1 MTDAM
6 TDAAPDQA
14 QAPGVPRF
22 EGKVALVTGG
32 ASGMGRE
39 SALRLARE
47 GAAVVVAALPDDERA
62 AETVALIEAEGGRAL
77 AAPTDVTREADCD
90 AMAQAAVDAFGRLDY
105 CIAAAGISHAG
116 YVSGEITE
124 GEPLLGGA
132 HRHVVHKPLEYWEK
146 VLAVNLT
153 GVMLTNR
160 AVARRMIALDNGG
173 AIVNI
178 SSGAA
183 KAPIRGMG
191 DYCVSKAG
199 VWMLTRC
206 LALELAPNRIRV
218 NTVAPGL
225 IETPMT
231 LAVTGDEE
239 RLQRRVETTPLGRI
253 GQPAD
258 IAEAALFLL
267 SDQSSYITGQILHP
281 DGGLFVGQ

>member
-1 MTDAM
+1 M
-6 TDAAPDQA
+6 PL
-14 QAPGVPRF
+14 PPEESLNRF
-22 EGKVALVTGG
+22 EGKVAVVTGG

-39 SALRLARE
+39 SSFRLARE
-47 GAAVVVAALPDDERA
+47 GASVVVAGLPDDERGT
-62 AETVALIEAEGGRAL
+62 ETVSLVEDVGGQAVYVGV
-77 AAPTDVTREADCD
+77 DVTKEADCE
-90 AMAQAAVDAFGRLDY
+90 AMAQAALDHFGRLDL

-116 YVSGEITE
+116 YISGEVTE

-132 HRHVVHKPLEYWEK
+132 HRHAIHKPVEYWEK

-160 AVARRMIALDNGG
+160 AVARVMLAQGEGG

-183 KAPIRGMG
+183 KAPIRGMA

-199 VWMLTRC
+199 VWMMTRC
-206 LALELAPNRIRV
+206 IALELAPAGIRV

-225 IETPMT
+225 IDTPMT
-231 LAVTGDEE
+231 LAVTTDEE
-239 RLQRRVETTPLGRI
+239 RRQRRIESIPLNRLGE
-253 GQPAD
+253 PAD

-267 SDQSSYITGQILHP
+267 SDQSSYITGQILHS
-281 DGGLFVGQ
+281 DGGVFVGG

>member
-1 MTDAM
+1 MPLPPEDSLN
-6 TDAAPDQA
+6 
-14 QAPGVPRF
+14 RF
-22 EGKVALVTGG
+22 AGKVAVVTGG

-39 SALRLARE
+39 SSIRLGRE
-47 GAAVVVAALPDDERA
+47 GASVVVAGLPDDERG
-62 AETVALIEAEGGRAL
+62 AETVSLVEAAGGQAVYVGV
-77 AAPTDVTREADCD
+77 DVTRESDCD
-90 AMAQAAVDAFGRLDY
+90 AMAQVALDHFGRLDL

-116 YVSGEITE
+116 YVSGEVTE

-132 HRHVVHKPLEYWEK
+132 QRHVIHKPVEYWEK
-146 VLAVNLT
+146 VIDVNLT

-160 AVARRMIALDNGG
+160 AVARRMTEQGQGG

-183 KAPIRGMG
+183 KAPIRGMA
-191 DYCVSKAG
+191 DYCVSKVG

-206 LALELAPNRIRV
+206 LALELAPNQIRV

-225 IETPMT
+225 IDTPMT
-231 LAVTGDEE
+231 LAVTTDEE
-239 RLQRRVETTPLGRI
+239 RRQRRIESIPLNRLGE
-253 GQPAD
+253 PSD

-281 DGGLFVGQ
+281 DGGVFVGS

>member
-1 MTDAM
+1 M
-6 TDAAPDQA
+6 
-14 QAPGVPRF
+14 
-22 EGKVALVTGG
+22 
-32 ASGMGRE
+32 
-39 SALRLARE
+39 
-47 GAAVVVAALPDDERA
+47 
-62 AETVALIEAEGGRAL
+62 
-77 AAPTDVTREADCD
+77 
-90 AMAQAAVDAFGRLDY
+90 
-105 CIAAAGISHAG
+105 
-116 YVSGEITE
+116 
-124 GEPLLGGA
+124 
-132 HRHVVHKPLEYWEK
+132 
-146 VLAVNLT
+146 LAVNLT

-160 AVARRMIALDNGG
+160 AVARRLIAQGEGG

-183 KAPIRGMG
+183 KAPIRGLG

-231 LAVTGDEE
+231 MAVTTDEE
-239 RLQRRVETTPLGRI
+239 RRQRQIEATPLARL

-267 SDQSSYITGQILHP
+267 SDQSSYITGQIIHP

>member
-1 MTDAM
+1 MM
-6 TDAAPDQA
+6 PWRR
-14 QAPGVPRF
+14 PPW
-22 EGKVALVTGG
+22 
-32 ASGMGRE
+32 
-39 SALRLARE
+39 
-47 GAAVVVAALPDDERA
+47 
-62 AETVALIEAEGGRAL
+62 
-77 AAPTDVTREADCD
+77 
-90 AMAQAAVDAFGRLDY
+90 DAFGRLDY

-116 YVSGEITE
+116 YISGEVTE

-132 HRHVVHKPLEYWEK
+132 HRHVVHKPVEYWEK

-153 GVMLTNR
+153 GLMLTNR
-160 AVARRMIALDNGG
+160 AVARRMIELDNGG

-231 LAVTGDEE
+231 LAVTTDEE
-239 RLQRRVETTPLGRI
+239 RLQRRVEDDSAGPSRK
-253 GQPAD
+253 
-258 IAEAALFLL
+258 AALFLL
-267 SDQSSYITGQILHP
+267 SEQASYITGQILHP